1 MNRKRVVR
9 GVIGA
14 CAAMVLAET
23 VIRLGIADSEVVPPV
38 SVVLLRSVTLAGDP
52 LFLAGVADTVLAWL
66 IGLALAVVVA
76 VTAGVVLGSVP
87 WLSTPSRVV
96 VEFLRP
102 IPSVALIP
110 LAILLFGAET
120 EMKVS
125 LILYAASWPILLNT
139 LYALRDVDPVAKDAL
154 RSFGFGPLAVLWRV
168 SLPSAAPF
176 VATGVRVSAGIAL
189 VVVVSAEL
197 LSGGTSGLG
206 VFLITAGSS
215 GGNTDVILAGAV
227 WAGALGL
234 VVNALLLRVERGL
247 FGWHFARAEETE
259 R

>member
-1 MNRKRVVR
+1 MNRTRVVR

-14 CAAMVLAET
+14 LAATGLAEA
-23 VIRLGIADSEVVPPV
+23 VVRLGVADPEVVPPV
-38 SVVLLRSVTLAGDP
+38 SAVLLRSVTLAGDP
-52 LFLAGVADTVLAWL
+52 VFLAGVADTVLAWL
-66 IGLALAVVVA
+66 TGLALAVVVA
-76 VTAGVVLGSVP
+76 VVAGVVLGSVP
-87 WLSTPSRVV
+87 WLSAPSRVV

-125 LILYAASWPILLNT
+125 LILYAASWPVLLNT

-176 VATGVRVSAGIAL
+176 VATGVRVSAGIGL

-197 LSGGTSGLG
+197 LSGGASGLG
-206 VFLITAGSS
+206 VFLIAAGSS

-234 VVNALLLRVERGL
+234 VVNALLVRLERGV
-247 FGWHFARAEETE
+247 FRWHFARLEGAA

>member
-1 MNRKRVVR
+1 MNRTRVIR

-14 CAAMVLAET
+14 CAAMILAEMI
-23 VIRLGIADSEVVPPV
+23 VRLGIVDSEVVPPI

-52 LFLAGVADTVLAWL
+52 VFLASVADTVLAWL
-66 IGLALAVVVA
+66 VGLVLAVVVA
-76 VTAGVVLGSVP
+76 VVVGVVLGSVP
-87 WLSTPSRVV
+87 WLSTPSRIV

-110 LAILLFGAET
+110 LAILLFTSET
-120 EMKVS
+120 EVKIS
-125 LILYAASWPILLNT
+125 LILYAACWPILLNM
-139 LYALRDVDPVAKDAL
+139 LYALQDVDPVAKDAM

-197 LSGGTSGLG
+197 LSGGTSGIG
-206 VFLITAGSS
+206 VFLINAGSS
-215 GGNTDVILAGAV
+215 GGNTDVMLASAV
-227 WAGALGL
+227 WAGVLGL
-234 VVNALLLRVERGL
+234 IVNALLVRVERGA
-247 FGWHFARAEETE
+247 FRWHFARTE
-259 R
+259 RTAA